1 MRSVLSSLA
10 LMAVVGCGTDPPVAT
25 TLDVTPEEAL
35 LVSLGETVLLTAEIE
50 DQYGDPMVGEAV
62 TWASDRSGIA
72 TVSGGTVTAVAN
84 GTASVTATVGQLT
97 GTATV
102 TVAQRAHTVFVTPD
116 RVLLGPPGEEAQMTV
131 QALDA
136 RGSVIDRPSVTWTT
150 ADPAVATV
158 TDGGLVTS
166 VADGETTVEA
176 RVGAATGT
184 ATILVDQQR
193 AGLMVLYDSTAGE
206 GWVNSENWGTA
217 AELGEWYGVET
228 DVDGNVHS
236 LVLGGNN
243 LVGTIPAAVGLL
255 DEIRILDLSD
265 NSLEGGIPPETFVST
280 LDSLFLGNNDLG
292 GEIPEEIGEPTGLAT
307 IGLADNDLEGEI
319 PESFGN
325 LDLTALYIHSN
336 QLSGEVPAGIP
347 LSTPVVLEMHG
358 NELWGD
364 LPREFVGNSMTR
376 FSWNDQDGLCSPED
390 DQFQS
395 WLATIPSH
403 EPGPVC
409 PSREFREDFD
419 TAGSLNGW
427 EAQYARISLQDSML
441 ALDSADD
448 GGGNDEVPQA
458 YRKLRRIESDWVL
471 KTSATVE
478 DHDDGSEAVATIEV
492 HTGDARH
499 SKLSVDLDIELGEWY
514 IWVYDADE
522 DEWDGLDDGGLDA
535 EFGEL
540 VEVEWEF
547 ADGVMIL
554 TLDGEE
560 VSNSSQDV
568 PKGTTGIGLGM
579 YFVLDDE
586 DKALFDYI
594 DIRPKG

>member
-1 MRSVLSSLA
+1 MRTTLTPLA
-10 LMAVVGCGTDPPVAT
+10 LAAVVGCGTDPPVAT
-25 TLDVTPEEAL
+25 TLTVTPEEAL
-35 LVSLGETVLLTAEIE
+35 LVSLGETVLLTVEIE
-50 DQYGDPMVGEAV
+50 DQYGDPIVGEAV
-62 TWASDRSGIA
+62 TWASSRSGTA
-72 TVSGGTVTAVAN
+72 TVSDGTVTAVGN
-84 GTASVTATVGQLT
+84 GTASVTATVDQLT

-102 TVAQRAHTVFVTPD
+102 TVAQRPHTVSVTPAS
-116 RVLLGPPGEEAQMTV
+116 VLLGPPGEEAQMAFEA
-131 QALDA
+131 QDA
-136 RGSVIDRPSVTWTT
+136 RGNVIDRPSATWTT

-158 TDGGLVTS
+158 SDGGLVTS

-176 RVGAATGT
+176 KVDEAAGT

-193 AGLMVLYDSTAGE
+193 VGLMVLYDSTAGE
-206 GWVNSENWGTA
+206 DWTNGENWGTA
-217 AELGEWYGVET
+217 EDLGEWYGVET
-228 DVDGNVHS
+228 DADGNVHS
-236 LVLGGNN
+236 LVLSENN
-243 LVGTIPAAVGLL
+243 LTGTIPAAIGWL

-292 GEIPEEIGEPTGLAT
+292 GEIPEEIGEPPGLAT
-307 IGLADNDLEGEI
+307 IGLAHNDLEGEI

-347 LSTPVVLEMHG
+347 QSTPVILEMHE
-358 NELWGD
+358 NELTGD
-364 LPREFVGNSMTR
+364 LPREFIGNSMTR

-390 DQFQS
+390 DEFQS

-427 EAQYARISLQDSML
+427 EARYARISLQDSML
-441 ALDSADD
+441 AVDSADGQAD
-448 GGGNDEVPQA
+448 DIPHA
-458 YRKLRRIESDWVL
+458 YRGLRRIESDWVL

-478 DHDDGSEAVATIEV
+478 DHDDGPEGIATIEV
-492 HTGDARH
+492 HTGDARY
-499 SKLSVDLDIELGEWY
+499 SKLSLDLDIGFLEWI
-514 IWVYDADE
+514 IWVYDANE
-522 DEWDGLDDGGLDA
+522 DDWDILDDDVLDV

-547 ADGVMIL
+547 ADGVMVL

-568 PKGTTGIGLGM
+568 PESMTAVGLGI
-579 YFVLDDE
+579 YSVFSDE

-594 DIRPKG
+594 DVRPKG